1 MSLAS
6 PSAPLSAAQ
15 ARAKS
20 IGYLTLIYTG
30 ERLPLQVLHSAA
42 GHFIGTQ
49 DDEGPS
55 RESVE
60 YFPTRQSAQQA
71 LDTGAWMQRRHP

>member
-6 PSAPLSAAQ
+6 YAPPLNAAQ
-15 ARAKS
+15 ARNES

-30 ERLPLQVLHSAA
+30 KRLPLQVLRSAA
-42 GHFIGTQ
+42 GYFIGTQ
-49 DDEGPS
+49 DEEGPS

-60 YFPTRQSAQQA
+60 YFRSQHDAGHALTTGRWQQR
-71 LDTGAWMQRRHP
+71 LHP